1 MEWNG
6 IPLRVIRRNRK
17 TVQLRFDPQGVLE
30 VRAPWQ
36 MGDGPLLR
44 LLDRHALWIRRH
56 HQQALR
62 RPEPSPE
69 QRQALLE
76 QARRELPE
84 RVAFYA
90 RRMGVTPRAVT
101 ITGARTRFG
110 SCSGDNRLSFSWRL
124 MQYPPEARD
133 YVVVHELA
141 HIRYHNHG
149 PDFYAFLASV
159 LPDHL
164 QRRKLLRS

>member
-1 MEWNG
+1 MEWEG
-6 IPLRVIRRNRK
+6 IPVRVIRRDRR

-30 VRAPWQ
+30 IRAPRE
-36 MGDGPLLR
+36 MEDGQLLR
-44 LLDRHALWIRRH
+44 LLDRHSLWVRRH
-56 HQQALR
+56 RQQALR
-62 RPEPSPE
+62 HPEPTPE

-76 QARRELPE
+76 QARREIPE

-90 RRMGVTPRAVT
+90 ARMGVVPRAVT

-110 SCSGDNRLSFSWRL
+110 SCSGDNRLCFSWRL
-124 MQYPPEARD
+124 MLYPPEARD

-141 HIRYHNHG
+141 HIRHHNHS
-149 PDFYAFLASV
+149 PAFYAFLASV

-164 QRRKLLRS
+164 QRRKLLHL